1 MYIQCSCC
9 RVCHDNQD
17 GRSNCELREEW
28 NNKTFANAN
37 KEYKRRIHANLLIN
51 NAFARPTSY
60 EGGRHWRCSLCN
72 RLDRK

>member
-37 KEYKRRIHANLLIN
+37 KEYKRLICQNLLVKN
-51 NAFARPTSY
+51 SPF
-60 EGGRHWRCSLCN
+60 
-72 RLDRK
+72 LDLIKLEASPAAVKSSISSEIP

>member
-37 KEYKRRIHANLLIN
+37 KEYKRRITALLELYSED
-51 NAFARPTSY
+51 A
-60 EGGRHWRCSLCN
+60 
-72 RLDRK
+72 